1 MVRGVIVPHN
11 RAWETKAHWALVED
25 VWGRTLLVCM
35 YDELV
40 AKVQAMHPVEV
51 LEDGGERAIAIYA
64 SVVAVTDDDSG
75 GDSEGYDLEEEDNA
89 CGAGYLRVETTNG
102 GVGVIPARTAEVR
115 DSVLEDDLYCIL
127 HDLDDHCTAMV
138 VDDCT
143 EVDDRNKIWASRD
156 TEDGHYPKPLANS
169 VRSVSEQAPANEAK
183 VDSGDS
189 PIGSLVPVFL
199 VPLGLCNVC
208 SACFYLLL
216 RTKQQ
221 GFDAPFSPGHFLP
234 LQLLSFL

>member
-1 MVRGVIVPHN
+1 MHQKVAGFL
-11 RAWETKAHWALVED
+11 KAKFH
-25 VWGRTLLVCM
+25 
-35 YDELV
+35 
-40 AKVQAMHPVEV
+40 
-51 LEDGGERAIAIYA
+51 
-64 SVVAVTDDDSG
+64 
-75 GDSEGYDLEEEDNA
+75 
-89 CGAGYLRVETTNG
+89 
-102 GVGVIPARTAEVR
+102 VIPLWAAVQVTPEETFKLTRGHPDPCCQQRGA
-115 DSVLEDDLYCIL
+115 DGLFDIGF

-221 GFDAPFSPGHFLP
+221 GFDALFSPGHFLP
-234 LQLLSFL
+234 FEQENESGSNRKIRFKSLILQ